1 MTLDLTEK
9 SINLEL
15 VAVSIEIDNKILEY
29 IEELEAIEDQNGFIE
44 DIDLQRISDIVA
56 TELVF

>member
-9 SINLEL
+9 SIGLEL

>member
-1 MTLDLTEK
+1 LTEK
-9 SINLEL
+9 SIGLEL